1 MTGKRPMPDWAHPRA
16 RIEGLKLQIE
26 KELQNNPYSP
36 VVQLLRNELEQR
48 IAELEQDRTGAG
60 IGVELRSQSLWTTT

>member
-1 MTGKRPMPDWAHPRA
+1 MPDWAHPRA